1 MVTKNTFFI
10 ERRSAR
16 LASGTGGLV
25 RDSIPPGL
33 ANQVASL
40 VDGVS
45 RSSGS
50 AFEQLFRETWMTLR
64 NDPRALRPDPLQVLT
79 SGQLTDYQLDR
90 LQELLVTAPDV
101 AAFLEVVELLVK
113 VAKRMNWEVAYLLLK
128 DGSEEAFVS
137 TRFGY
142 RFSGDD
148 IVEAGTDVENEA
160 VDETR
165 ERLLSDPRFADA
177 EAKFV
182 SALQKATSNR
192 DTDYPE
198 AVHAS
203 VSALEEVAR
212 ELLHDEN
219 ITLEPA
225 LEKLRQQHNLDP
237 NVTDMLKKL
246 YHARGNLGGAAHG
259 AGSASASLAK
269 YFIHTSAAG
278 MLYLIG
284 ECTASD
290 QS

>member
-1 MVTKNTFFI
+1 
-10 ERRSAR
+10 
-16 LASGTGGLV
+16 
-25 RDSIPPGL
+25 
-33 ANQVASL
+33 
-40 VDGVS
+40 
-45 RSSGS
+45 
-50 AFEQLFRETWMTLR
+50 MTLR
-64 NDPRALRPDPLQVLT
+64 NDPRALRPDPRQVLT

-160 VDETR
+160 VDEVR
-165 ERLLSDPRFADA
+165 ALFVGDPRFADA
-177 EAKFV
+177 DAKFV

-198 AVHAS
+198 AVHAC

-212 ELLHDEN
+212 ELLHDEK
-219 ITLEPA
+219 ITLGTA
-225 LEKLRQQHNLDP
+225 LEKLRQQHDLNP
-237 NVTDMLKKL
+237 HVTGMLKKL
-246 YHARGNLGGAAHG
+246 FHARGDLAGAAHG
-259 AGSASASLAK
+259 AGTASAGIAK
-269 YFIHTSAAG
+269 FCIHESAAG
-278 MLYLIG
+278 MVYLVN
-284 ECTASD
+284 ECT
-290 QS
+290 